1 MASDGMVSPSRQ
13 RTCFPTA
20 RCSSPAY
27 QGALGWRIRRRRG
40 AGAPQDFGAVKRH
53 RALGPVLA
61 ALLPIGYLA
70 GLVTAYVHKGDLLRY
85 PAHLAAGTAL
95 LAAVGA
101 AVLVSR
107 RIRGAQSPWRAPH
120 LALGLTALGIFLSK
134 IHPGAEHLPRLLSPG
149 VPPGGSCRRT
159 R

>member
-1 MASDGMVSPSRQ
+1 MASDSMVSALQAAHVLSNGGL
-13 RTCFPTA
+13 FLA
-20 RCSSPAY
+20 LVY
-27 QGALGWRIRRRRG
+27 QGALGWRIRRRRV
-40 AGAPQDFGAVKRH
+40 AGALPDFGAVKRH

-95 LAAVGA
+95 LAAVAA

-120 LALGLTALGIFLSK
+120 LALGLTALGIFLVQ
-134 IHPGAEHLPRLLSPG
+134 IYLGLNIFL
-149 VPPGGSCRRT
+149 
-159 R
+159 

>member
-1 MASDGMVSPSRQ
+1 MASDGMVSALQAAHVFSNGAL
-13 RTCFPTA
+13 FLA
-20 RCSSPAY
+20 LVY
-27 QGALGWRIRRRRG
+27 QGTLGWRIRRRRV
-40 AGAPQDFGAVKRH
+40 AGELPDFGAVKRH

-107 RIRGAQSPWRAPH
+107 WIRGAQSPWRAPH
-120 LALGLTALGIFLSK
+120 LALGLTALGIFLVQ
-134 IHPGAEHLPRLLSPG
+134 IYLGLNIFL
-149 VPPGGSCRRT
+149 
-159 R
+159 